1 MKKIFSI
8 LISCISL
15 FGCTNHSAKIADE
28 KDFSNLLETAQLN
41 QHLELLKMDM
51 NFWNSRLQK
60 NNSDLGAQV
69 KMASLYNKLFQYIGN
84 INDVH
89 KSDSLYH
96 AANKLQKHFGSGIY
110 RSLAANC
117 VTQHQFKQADLYL
130 DTAAAMGD
138 DRSLTSLQ
146 QFDVKLELG
155 QYNQAEKI
163 LNSFRYKNTFEYYI
177 RLSKLQDHKG
187 NAEESIRMMEK
198 ALAEMES
205 AKNDHLILWA
215 KTNLAD
221 MYGHH
226 NRVEDAY
233 RLYVNVIHADPNYY
247 QAWKGIAWIAFSH
260 DRNTAIAKKILGW
273 LKANHPVPDYD
284 LLLAEIASFEND
296 LSGKNNYITSFINEV
311 SKPVYGDMYNKYL
324 FALLTDEQQN
334 FSAAMRIAETEV
346 NNRPTPQSYDLLA
359 WANYKTGN
367 FSEAGQIARAQVIK
381 RTFEPTASFHIGL
394 ILKSTGNK
402 KMARQY
408 LLNALESSFELG
420 PLVTNEIKRELKTL

>member
-1 MKKIFSI
+1 MKNIFLI
-8 LISCISL
+8 LICCISV
-15 FGCTNHSAKIADE
+15 FSCTNHSATIADE
-28 KDFSNLLETAQLN
+28 KDFSSLLETVQPNRHLQL
-41 QHLELLKMDM
+41 LEMDM

-60 NNSDLGAQV
+60 NNSDLVAQV
-69 KMASLYNKLFQYIGN
+69 KMASLYNRQFQYSGN

-96 AANKLQKHFGSGIY
+96 AANNLQKHFGSGIY

-130 DTAAAMGD
+130 DTATAMGD
-138 DRSLTSLQ
+138 DRFLTSLQ

-177 RLSKLQDHKG
+177 RSSKLEDHKG

-205 AKNDHLILWA
+205 AKNEHLILWA

-226 NRVEDAY
+226 NKVEDAY
-233 RLYVNVIHADPNYY
+233 RLYLAVIHTDPHYY

-260 DRNTAIAKKILGW
+260 DRNTTAAKKILGW

-284 LLLAEIASFEND
+284 LLLADIASFEND
-296 LSGKNNYITSFINEV
+296 LTAKNNYISSFINEV
-311 SKPVYGDMYNKYL
+311 SKPSYGDMYNKYL

-334 FSAAMRIAETEV
+334 YTAAMRIAETEV

-359 WANYKTGN
+359 WAIFKKGN
-367 FSEAGQIARAQVIK
+367 ASEAAQIAKAQVIK
-381 RTFEPTASFHIGL
+381 RTFEPTALFHIGL
-394 ILKSTGNK
+394 ILKYTGNK
-402 KMARQY
+402 QLARQY
-408 LLNALESSFELG
+408 LSNALESSFELG
-420 PLVTNEIKRELKTL
+420 PLVTNEIKQELKTL